1 MTRKEPSM
9 SIDINPETEHL
20 VREEIRS
27 GHFSSALIR
36 FKSNTPGP
44 KLCTVK
50 YGKLLD
56 LEEKIVMEWL

>member
-27 GHFSSALIR
+27 GHFSSVDDLIGR
-36 FKSNTPGP
+36 ILSTLSSRSGRIPLRSSFS
-44 KLCTVK
+44 
-50 YGKLLD
+50 
-56 LEEKIVMEWL
+56 